1 MTGSHW
7 FYTKKSL
14 VLILKMMIQ
23 PLILVTLLSPHTCLN
38 VNEEEEEEVDDIH
51 ANRNDHNEG
60 ELISIL

>member
-1 MTGSHW
+1 MKGSNW